1 MSISLGAVLA
11 HSSVAPAA
19 PELLAGDASVSV
31 RWVHSSE
38 VLDLAH
44 LLRGGEL
51 VLTAGLVLVDSP
63 AARQRRYVRELVA
76 RGVAA
81 VAIETSHAVPEP
93 VLEEARRL
101 GFAVVRLTRTVPF
114 VEIAES
120 VNGLL
125 VNESVHRLRLAD
137 TLSDELSEHLIN
149 GHDLDGLVAHLAAR
163 LHASVSVRDVG
174 GGVLAWSGSDAPE
187 GGTLREASITI
198 RHVVSAT
205 LVVRATGHTDPVLLD
220 AALDRAPHAVAL
232 ALMRAHSSEVDT
244 PAVEAFFHALRQPE
258 HAPVSVEL
266 LLEATPL
273 AGACSFAVLVMPAGA
288 TTAAVEQ
295 AACRHGRQVL
305 SRLGPEGLL
314 SVVGLPEQGGQAR
327 EALIAD
333 VRHVADE
340 DAVRVAVGT
349 LVASAADLPRAVT
362 ETRRCLEVGVDDLVV
377 DAARFSVERLVI
389 SAGDRAPWE
398 DFVQEHLGP
407 VLALEPVRRER
418 LLNTLIAHVD
428 CAANKTATAKRLH
441 LQRQTLYQRLE
452 RLSAVLQQDV
462 ATPSPDLGVAVRVFR
477 ALQAIRP
484 PVSEQT
490 AERATAPS

>member
-1 MSISLGAVLA
+1 MAMSLGGVLA

-19 PELLAGDASVSV
+19 PELLTGDASVPV

-51 VLTAGLVLVDSP
+51 LLTAGLVLLDSP
-63 AARQRRYVRELVA
+63 VERQRRYIRELVE

-81 VAIETSHAVPEP
+81 VAIESSRAVPDP
-93 VLEEARRL
+93 VLEEARGL
-101 GFAVVRLTRTVPF
+101 GFAVVRLNRTVPF

-149 GHDLDGLVAHLAAR
+149 GHELDGLVEHLATR

-174 GGVLAWSGSDAPE
+174 GTVLAWHGPE
-187 GGTLREASITI
+187 PHEDGALREASITI

-205 LVVRATGHTDPVLLD
+205 LVVRTTEHTDPALLD
-220 AALDRAPHAVAL
+220 AALDRAPHAIAL
-232 ALMRAHSSEVDT
+232 ALMRARSSEVDSRAAEVFFDALSRPERA
-244 PAVEAFFHALRQPE
+244 PA
-258 HAPVSVEL
+258 SVEV
-266 LLEATPL
+266 LLEATSL
-273 AGACSFAVLVMPAGA
+273 AGACAFAVLVMPAGA
-288 TTAAVEQ
+288 HTAAIEQ
-295 AACRHGRQVL
+295 AACRHGRQIL
-305 SRLGPEGLL
+305 SRLGPEELL
-314 SVVGLPEQGGQAR
+314 SVVGLPEHGEQAR

-340 DAVRVAVGT
+340 ETVPAAVGS
-349 LVASAADLPRAVT
+349 LVVTPADLPRSVT
-362 ETRRCLEVGVDDLVV
+362 ETRRCLDLGVDDVVV
-377 DAARFSVERLVI
+377 DAARYSVERLVI
-389 SAGDRAPWE
+389 SVGDRAPWE
-398 DFVQEHLGP
+398 AFVQEHLGP
-407 VLALEPVRRER
+407 ILALEPDRRER
-418 LLNTLIAHVD
+418 LMSTLIAHVD
-428 CAANKTATAKRLH
+428 CGANKTATAKRLH

-477 ALQAIRP
+477 ALQAIRLP
-484 PVSEQT
+484 APDG
-490 AERATAPS
+490 AEHRTD